1 MLLLLWLSYLLAQS
15 APEAM
20 MKELAMAETRST
32 PRSVPPEHE
41 IAAPPM
47 ITGGDLVVR
56 SLLAHGL
63 ETIYCLPGV
72 QNDAF
77 FTAVYDAGGRPR
89 PVHTR
94 HEQGAAYMALGAALA
109 TGRPAAYSVVPGP
122 GVLNTLAALSTAYAT
137 NARVLC
143 LTGQIPSRAIDRGW
157 GQLHEIP
164 DQLGIIRH
172 LTKWTERITTPAEVG
187 PRVAAAFQQLASGR
201 PRPVGLEI
209 PPDILAA
216 TAEVSLGAFALEDH
230 AALGPLPPPLD

>member
-1 MLLLLWLSYLLAQS
+1 
-15 APEAM
+15 
-20 MKELAMAETRST
+20 MKELAMAETGPTSQA
-32 PRSVPPEHE
+32 SPPEHQTP
-41 IAAPPM
+41 APPK
-47 ITGGDLVVR
+47 ITCGDVVVR

-77 FTAVYDAGGRPR
+77 FTAVFDAGGRPR

-109 TGRPAAYSVVPGP
+109 TGQPAAYSVVPGP

-172 LTKWTERITTPAEVG
+172 LTKWAERITTPTEIG
-187 PRVAAAFQQLASGR
+187 PKIAAAFQQLASGR

-209 PPDILAA
+209 PHQVHL
-216 TAEVSLGAFALEDH
+216 
-230 AALGPLPPPLD
+230 